1 MKKVLIL
8 LILLCVGCSY
18 KDKIN
23 TIIEEDNN
31 ILIGINYPNTD
42 YKSLNNIIKIDIK
55 NIYNNFK
62 TNFNFSSTISEKS
75 ELNIDYK
82 ITEFKDYI
90 SIILEIHISSNIL
103 DKPINYVKTYFFD
116 KNEETLLNI
125 KEIID
130 KNNIANIKNDLSKN
144 NINIHY
150 LENYLNQINF
160 FIDKD
165 HTYIYFNINNE
176 KIELIYKNKEIKFL
190 KQLILNENIKKVDN
204 FYISNQVLDIN
215 KKYVALTFD
224 DGPSIYTKDILE
236 ILKKHN
242 VSATFFILGNKV
254 PIYSDLLNE
263 MLENG
268 NIIGNHSYNHKWLVK
283 LNENELKEQ
292 INKTNEE
299 IYKYT
304 GYIPTILRP
313 TYGSVNKKIK
323 NITNM
328 NIILWTVDTMD
339 WKYKSVNKIIYKAT
353 NNLKDGDIIL
363 MHDIYKRTAL
373 SLDKIITE
381 IKKQGFEIVT
391 ILELK
396 EIQKMRKNE

>member
-1 MKKVLIL
+1 MKKL
-8 LILLCVGCSY
+8 LVFFLLLCIGCSY
-18 KDKIN
+18 SDKIN
-23 TIIEEDNN
+23 TIIEENNN

-42 YKSLNNIIKIDIK
+42 YKNLNNIIKIDVK
-55 NIYNNFK
+55 NIYDSFK
-62 TNFNFSSTISEKS
+62 TNYNFSSTISEKS

-82 ITEFKDYI
+82 ITEFEDYI

-103 DKPINYVKTYFFD
+103 DKQINYVKTYFFD
-116 KNEETLLNI
+116 KNEDKLLNI
-125 KEIID
+125 KEIINKD
-130 KNNIANIKNDLSKN
+130 NIANIKNDLSKT

-150 LENYLNQINF
+150 LENYINQINF

-165 HTYIYFNINNE
+165 NTYIYFNINNE
-176 KIELIYKNKEIKFL
+176 QIKLIYKNKELNFL
-190 KQLILNENIKKVDN
+190 KKLILNENIKKVDN

-224 DGPSIYTKDILE
+224 DGPSNYTKDILE
-236 ILKKHN
+236 ILKKHE

-254 PIYSDLLNE
+254 SMYSDLLNE

-268 NIIGNHSYNHKWLVK
+268 NIIGNHSYNHKWLIK
-283 LNENELKEQ
+283 LNENELNEQ

-304 GYIPTILRP
+304 GYIPTLLRP
-313 TYGSVNKKIK
+313 TYGSVNQKIK
-323 NITNM
+323 NINM
-328 NIILWTVDTMD
+328 DIILWTVDTMD
-339 WKYKSVNKIIYKAT
+339 WKYKSINKIVSKAT
-353 NNLKDGDIIL
+353 NNLQDGDIIL

-396 EIQKMRKNE
+396 EIHKLRKYE